1 MRRAQALVS
10 SHRLFYALHSPL
22 FAVGVLILNG
32 LMDHSPAL
40 DAILPPVTL
49 HPGAPPGSPLILA
62 SPHAG
67 RDYRPDFLKAS
78 RLDARQLR
86 RTEDAFVDLLFQEA
100 PALGVSLLCANFPR
114 AWVDVNREQWELD
127 PAMFDAP
134 LPPCAVKNS
143 PRVAVGL
150 GVIPKVAGQG
160 ALIYP
165 GKLTLAEAEE
175 RLSQGWRPYHRALGE
190 LIEQTRRSF
199 GWCLLID
206 CHSMPKLS
214 GPKLSGPKLLGPK
227 LSGAPPDA
235 GPDIILGDAFGTS
248 CRSDLVLWCEK
259 HLQAAGYRVRRNAP
273 YAGGYVTRH
282 YGRPATGVHVL
293 QLEIARELYM
303 DEDTLEPSAQF
314 MQLRR
319 NCTGFIAALAEQL
332 AGRTY

>member
-10 SHRLFYALHSPL
+10 SQRLFCALHSPL
-22 FAVGVLILNG
+22 SAAGVLILNG
-32 LMDHSPAL
+32 LMDHPPAL

-49 HPGAPPGSPLILA
+49 HVGASPGSPLILA

-78 RLDARQLR
+78 RLDPRQLR

-127 PAMFDAP
+127 PTMFDAP
-134 LPPCAVKNS
+134 LPPFAVKNS

-175 RLSQGWRPYHRALGE
+175 RLSQAWRPYHRALE
-190 LIEQTRRSF
+190 DLIEQTRRQF

-206 CHSMPKLS
+206 CHSMPKPSVAL
-214 GPKLSGPKLLGPK
+214 
-227 LSGAPPDA
+227 PDA
-235 GPDIILGDAFGTS
+235 GPDVILGDAFGTS
-248 CRSDLVLWCEK
+248 CRSDLVLWCEEY
-259 HLQAAGYRVRRNAP
+259 LQAAGYRLRRNAP

-303 DEDTLEPSAQF
+303 DEATLEPSAQF
-314 MQLRR
+314 KKMRR
-319 NCTGFIAALAEQL
+319 NCTGFIAALVEQL
-332 AGRTY
+332 AGLTD